1 MPDASV
7 PRKMM
12 ATERRA
18 GTTGHLGR
26 NIWAPEPLLEE
37 GTGPENPMSR
47 DRCEGLGTAGTRGHE
62 LGGPWRN
69 HRLLRYP
76 GKEPQAYGQRR
87 GSELS
92 QEHCEH
98 CE

>member
-1 MPDASV
+1 MPDACV
-7 PRKMM
+7 PREMM

-18 GTTGHLGR
+18 GTSGHLDR

-47 DRCEGLGTAGTRGHE
+47 DRSEGLGTAGIRDHE
-62 LGGPWRN
+62 LSRAWGI
-69 HRLLRYP
+69 RLLEYP
-76 GKEPQAYGQRR
+76 GKEPQTQGRRR

-92 QEHCEH
+92 QEHYEH
-98 CE
+98 